1 MRAVVYRR
9 YGSPDVLK
17 IEEVGKPIP
26 LTNELLIK
34 IQATTV
40 TPQDVKFRSGGTIA
54 ARLAAGLFRPNK
66 KVLGIE
72 LAGEVEEIGNDV
84 KEFKVGDQ
92 VYGGGRYG
100 TYAEY
105 ICMPE
110 DKVAHKP
117 TNMTYE
123 EAGAVHFGAGTAL
136 CLLRDYGSIRRG
148 QKVLINGASSD
159 MGTFAVQLAKYYET
173 EVTGVCDTANQE
185 LVKSLGADY
194 VIDDNKDDF
203 TKGDQTY
210 DIIFDALGNSS
221 YSRCHNLLSQHG
233 VYLSTVATALLLFQM
248 LWTSVV
254 SGKKAI
260 FAMPMVT
267 RDDLN
272 FLKILIEDGQVRTVI
287 DRRYPLNKTVEAHK
301 YAEKGYAKGKVIVTI

>member
-1 MRAVVYRR
+1 M
-9 YGSPDVLK
+9 
-17 IEEVGKPIP
+17 EEVAKPIP
-26 LTNELLIK
+26 LANELLIK

-40 TPQDVKFRSGGTIA
+40 TSRDVEFRSGGTLT
-54 ARLAAGLFRPNK
+54 ARLAAGLLRPNK
-66 KVLGIE
+66 KILGIE
-72 LAGEVEEIGNDV
+72 LAGEVEEIGSNV
-84 KEFKVGDQ
+84 KEFKTGDY

-123 EAGAVHFGAGTAL
+123 EAGAVYFGAGTAL

-148 QKVLINGASSD
+148 QKVLVNGASSD
-159 MGTFAVQLAKYYET
+159 LGTFAVQLAKYYET
-173 EVTGVCDTANQE
+173 EVTGVCGATNQE
-185 LVKSLGADY
+185 LVKSLGVDH
-194 VIDDNKDDF
+194 VVNDNNDDF
-203 TKGDQTY
+203 TKDGQAY
-210 DIIFDALGNSS
+210 DIIFNAVGNSS
-221 YSRCHNLLSQHG
+221 YSRCQNMLSQHG
-233 VYLSTVATALLLFQM
+233 VYISALATIPLLFQM

-254 SGKKAI
+254 GGKKAT
-260 FAMPMVT
+260 FAMPVVT

-301 YAEKGYAKGKVIVTI
+301 YAEKGHARGKVVVTI